1 MTRCA
6 GSSLV
11 YTYHTFQKWEHQALN
26 EQSEPTEVVS
36 LYYGGALK
44 MHPVFC
50 PLGHEPML
58 SYDIRGVCV
67 REGASGLTSPPDST
81 GSATVL
87 HSSPKK
93 LCTMAFSV
101 LLSMDTVT
109 FTTKKK

>member
-1 MTRCA
+1 MRVVPWCIRTTLFKR
-6 GSSLV
+6 
-11 YTYHTFQKWEHQALN
+11 WEHQALN

-81 GSATVL
+81 GSASVL
-87 HSSPKK
+87 HS
-93 LCTMAFSV
+93 CTEEVVYHGVFSSV
-101 LLSMDTVT
+101 VNGHSDIHN
-109 FTTKKK
+109 